1 MKLEVKYL
9 FPISSPGAKFYIY
22 ELRKGLGMRKILA
35 HGIRMQK
42 KPQTRGDIF

>member
-9 FPISSPGAKFYIY
+9 FPNSSSGANVYIY
-22 ELRKGLGMRKILA
+22 QLSEGLGMRKTA

-42 KPQTRGDIF
+42 NSQTREAAF